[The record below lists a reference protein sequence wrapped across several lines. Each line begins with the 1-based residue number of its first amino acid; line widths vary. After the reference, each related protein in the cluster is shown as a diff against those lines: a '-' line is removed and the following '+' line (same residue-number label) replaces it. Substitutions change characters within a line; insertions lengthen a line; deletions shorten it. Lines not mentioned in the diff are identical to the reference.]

1 MKILIVLLVLAAC
14 KVSTPI
20 GIYNGENSKL
30 QTHLRDGQFFHTIG
44 DWLGNL
50 KNRIHETLFGETTT
64 APSLLST
71 EILSLDHFQI
81 QQRLNTRE
89 WFLLDL
95 KNLTFDPNRDF
106 GFRIGNWYI
115 IRKQY
120 KDDNRFDNSFDELDF
135 PSSESTVSSMDS
147 TELNIEETFETVI
160 DLMTTEILPTSTENE
175 TPSVTEETSIVITT
189 QNTIPTSSVESS
201 SLGTDNSVEDDKTT
215 KEFTP
220 KGSAEVLMG

>member
-1 MKILIVLLVLAAC
+1 MLNLARNVSQLLN
-14 KVSTPI
+14 SSI
-20 GIYNGENSKL
+20 RSQNSKL

-44 DWLGNL
+44 DWL
-50 KNRIHETLFGETTT
+50 
-64 APSLLST
+64 

>member
-44 DWLGNL
+44 DWL
-50 KNRIHETLFGETTT
+50 
-64 APSLLST
+64 

>member
-20 GIYNGENSKL
+20 RIYNGENSKL

-44 DWLGNL
+44 DWL
-50 KNRIHETLFGETTT
+50 
-64 APSLLST
+64 

-175 TPSVTEETSIVITT
+175 TPSVTEETSTVITT

>member
-20 GIYNGENSKL
+20 RIYNGENSKL

-135 PSSESTVSSMDS
+135 PSSEK
-147 TELNIEETFETVI
+147 
-160 DLMTTEILPTSTENE
+160 ILPTSTENE
-175 TPSVTEETSIVITT
+175 TPSVTEETSTVITT